1 MESKLKDQISYTL
14 GGVLLLVFWPAIP
27 LTALVSAWRKI
38 PKRPE
43 AVLKGGA
50 TVNTE
55 WSKLYQ
61 TMSEQLKSAL
71 VRVDTLEK
79 ECNDTREQL
88 TCAIK
93 KLNQEY
99 IDCENHRAMAASEI
113 AELKR
118 QNGRLIKRIEELEAE
133 VATLK
138 K

>member
-1 MESKLKDQISYTL
+1 MNEFWLWFTGLFGKLFSGVAIRPDTKDEY
-14 GGVLLLVFWPAIP
+14 
-27 LTALVSAWRKI
+27 
-38 PKRPE
+38 E

-61 TMSEQLKSAL
+61 MMSEQLKGAL
-71 VRVDTLEK
+71 ARVDSLEK
-79 ECNDTREQL
+79 ECSDTREQL
-88 TCAIK
+88 TNAIK

-99 IDCENHRAMAASEI
+99 IDCENHRALAASEI

-118 QNGRLIKRIEELEAE
+118 QNGRLVKRIEELEAE
-133 VATLK
+133 VASLK

>member
-1 MESKLKDQISYTL
+1 MNDFVKWL
-14 GGVLLLVFWPAIP
+14 GGLFAGLFKN
-27 LTALVSAWRKI
+27 VSITPDTKDDY
-38 PKRPE
+38 E

-118 QNGRLIKRIEELEAE
+118 QNGRLVKRIEELEAE

>member
-1 MESKLKDQISYTL
+1 MSEFFKWIGGLFAGLFRHVSITPDTKDDY
-14 GGVLLLVFWPAIP
+14 
-27 LTALVSAWRKI
+27 
-38 PKRPE
+38 E

-50 TVNTE
+50 SVNTE

-61 TMSEQLKSAL
+61 TMNEQLKAAL
-71 VRVDTLEK
+71 ARVDSLEK

-88 TCAIK
+88 TCAIR

-99 IDCENHRAMAASEI
+99 IDCESHRAIAAAEI

-118 QNGRLIKRIEELEAE
+118 QNTGLLKRVEELEAE
-133 VATLK
+133 VTSLK

>member
-1 MESKLKDQISYTL
+1 MNQFLSWLGSLFAGLFKHVSITPDTKDDY
-14 GGVLLLVFWPAIP
+14 
-27 LTALVSAWRKI
+27 
-38 PKRPE
+38 E

-50 TVNTE
+50 SVNTE

-71 VRVDTLEK
+71 ARVDTLEQ

-88 TCAIK
+88 TNAIK

-113 AELKR
+113 ADLKR
-118 QNGRLIKRIEELEAE
+118 QNGKLTKRVEELEQE
-133 VATLK
+133 VAALK

>member
-1 MESKLKDQISYTL
+1 MSEFWKWL
-14 GGVLLLVFWPAIP
+14 GGLFAGLFKN
-27 LTALVSAWRKI
+27 VSITPDTKDDY
-38 PKRPE
+38 E

>member
-1 MESKLKDQISYTL
+1 MNDFVKWL
-14 GGVLLLVFWPAIP
+14 GGLFAGLFKN
-27 LTALVSAWRKI
+27 VSITPDTKDDY
-38 PKRPE
+38 E

-61 TMSEQLKSAL
+61 TMSEQLKIAL

-118 QNGRLIKRIEELEAE
+118 QNGRLVKRIEELEAE
-133 VATLK
+133 VATLRK
-138 K
+138 

>member
-1 MESKLKDQISYTL
+1 MSEFFSWL
-14 GGVLLLVFWPAIP
+14 GGLFGKLFGNISITPD
-27 LTALVSAWRKI
+27 TKDDY
-38 PKRPE
+38 E

-55 WSKLYQ
+55 WQKLYQ
-61 TMSEQLKSAL
+61 MMNDQLKVAL
-71 VRVDTLEK
+71 TRVDVLEK

-99 IDCENHRAMAASEI
+99 IDCEAHRALAAAEI

-118 QNGRLIKRIEELEAE
+118 QNTKLVRRVEELESE
-133 VATLK
+133 IATLK